1 MERTEPDHAA
11 RVIDQF
17 SRQAGVWAGMR
28 GATHEDA
35 LRLLVGA
42 ARAGSGDAVLDVGC
56 GAGQVALAFAAVA
69 GEVTGIDLTPAM
81 IERARALQA
90 ERAVRNVRWVV
101 GDVCPLPFGDAA
113 FSVVTCRYALHHFPD
128 PGAAVGEM
136 VRVCAP
142 GGRVVLADVFTTAER
157 AEAFDHLER
166 LRDPSHVRALT
177 LEEMVSLATSRGL
190 LRVRSQFYRM
200 EVDLEGLLRA
210 SFPPPGNA
218 ARVRERI
225 VQDIGRDELGLGAE
239 WKGSEVR
246 LGYPIA
252 LIVGEKPGGR

>member
-1 MERTEPDHAA
+1 
-11 RVIDQF
+11 
-17 SRQAGVWAGMR
+17 
-28 GATHEDA
+28 
-35 LRLLVGA
+35 
-42 ARAGSGDAVLDVGC
+42 
-56 GAGQVALAFAAVA
+56 
-69 GEVTGIDLTPAM
+69 
-81 IERARALQA
+81 
-90 ERAVRNVRWVV
+90 VRNVRWVV

-128 PGAAVGEM
+128 PRAVVSEM

-142 GGRVVLADVFTTAER
+142 GGRVVLADVFITPER
-157 AEAFDHLER
+157 AEAFNHLER

-177 LEEMVSLATSRGL
+177 LDELVSLATDRGL
-190 LRVRSQFYRM
+190 LGLRTRFYRM

-225 VQDIGRDELGLGAE
+225 MRDVGRDELGVGAVWE
-239 WKGSEVR
+239 GAEVR

-252 LIVGEKPGGR
+252 LVAGEKPSGG